1 MILDD
6 KLKKQLKNLQKS
18 IDIITYNNAVIDIQ
32 LEYFLKNFEQARY
45 NLLKEI
51 KNYNNTVEYEYEKI
65 KTVDDEY
72 KVEFTDNI
80 LKIYIPEIMP
90 SYKNI
95 KTHTHKR
102 ILLNVAELTKDYA
115 NIFNDSI
122 FIFIKIF
129 DKIHGW
135 DVDNKYIKPISDGLT
150 LSKVISDDNINKM
163 FYCAKGEYSENPH
176 TEVYVFDSKKIDDF
190 LKIYSMPK

>member
-32 LEYFLKNFEQARY
+32 LEHFLKNFEQARY

-51 KNYNNTVEYEYEKI
+51 KNYNNTVEYDYEKI
-65 KTVDDEY
+65 KTIDDEY

-115 NIFNDSI
+115 NFFNDSI

-190 LKIYSMPK
+190 LKFYSS